1 MDKSGGNQVGV
12 VMPPV
17 EGLAGGGT
25 AYGWSD
31 DGLQDSILDTGE
43 VDPTKVPAAD
53 MLHVWCMPSTAN
65 VGQQEMPRPLE
76 KISLLA
82 ARNERESVQIVLRPK
97 VSWASTGIAGS
108 VQIHCTDLCSS
119 SGDRLVTGQSITLR
133 RVVPILGVPDALVP
147 LGLPVCQINLLPGE
161 NTAIWLSVTVPP
173 GQPPGQY
180 EGQVSISAVKGD
192 LGIRNTA
199 ESMPKLEKH
208 ELYRGLKSCLD
219 SVDPVDGRTMDDL
232 DERAKYATSVLRG
245 VLLSPIFREFS
256 SDSGSTEMMDED
268 ALTNLCLQLKISIT
282 VWDFTL
288 PITPSLPA
296 VIGISETVIEDR
308 FRLGHG
314 TDGWLD
320 SLDQHFRW
328 LLEYRVSPFF
338 CRWGDSMRVLAYT
351 CPWTADHPKSDEYY
365 SNPKLGVYAVPYA
378 SIHSCTDLRNEI
390 EILKNKAHW
399 RKAYFY
405 LWDEPLSMEQYEL
418 IRRMSSE
425 IRTYAPDA
433 RVLTTYY
440 SGPSD
445 SLYAPNTF
453 EAFIK
458 VPNLLRPH
466 TQIFC
471 TSQWVL
477 GTREDLVKD
486 ITAELQPENAEEW
499 WTYVCMGPSDPHP
512 NWHLGMRGT
521 QHRAVMWRVWKEGAT
536 GFLYWG
542 ANCYEKA
549 TVPSAE
555 IRFRRGLPPGDGVL
569 FYPGEV
575 FSSSHE
581 PVASTRLE
589 RLLSG
594 LQDIEYLE
602 LYSSRYGRE
611 ESVALLE
618 KTGVYVSPERYA
630 LDHTPVDTMRTE
642 VYRTCRS

>member
-1 MDKSGGNQVGV
+1 MDKSGRNQVGV
-12 VMPPV
+12 VVPPV

-31 DGLQDSILDTGE
+31 DGLQDSILHTGE
-43 VDPTKVPAAD
+43 VDPTRVPAAD
-53 MLHVWCMPSTAN
+53 ILHVWCMPSTAN

-97 VSWASTGIAGS
+97 VSWASSGIAGS

-119 SGDRLVTGQSITLR
+119 SGDRLVTGQSLTLR

-147 LGLPVCQINLLPGE
+147 LDLPVCQINLLPGE
-161 NTAIWLSVTVPP
+161 NTAIWFSVTVPP

-180 EGQVSISAVKGD
+180 EGQVSISVVKRD
-192 LGIRNTA
+192 LGIRNPA
-199 ESMPKLEKH
+199 ESMPKQEKH

-232 DERAKYATSVLRG
+232 DERAKYAASVLRR
-245 VLLSPIFREFS
+245 VLLSPMFREFS
-256 SDSGSTEMMDED
+256 SDNGSTEMMDED

-288 PITPSLPA
+288 PITPSFPA

-314 TDGWLD
+314 TDGWFD
-320 SLDQHFRW
+320 ALDQHFRW

-351 CPWTADHPKSDEYY
+351 CPWTADHPKSDDYY
-365 SNPKLGVYAVPYA
+365 SNPKLGVYAVPY
-378 SIHSCTDLRNEI
+378 SPIHSCTDLRNEI

-399 RKAYFY
+399 GKAYFY
-405 LWDEPLSMEQYEL
+405 LWDEPLNMEQYEL

-445 SLYAPNTF
+445 SHYAPNTF

-486 ITAELQPENAEEW
+486 ITAELQPDNAEEW
-499 WTYVCMGPSDPHP
+499 WTYVCMGPSEPHP

-555 IRFRRGLPPGDGVL
+555 
-569 FYPGEV
+569 
-575 FSSSHE
+575 
-581 PVASTRLE
+581 
-589 RLLSG
+589 
-594 LQDIEYLE
+594 DIEYLE

-618 KTGVYVSPERYA
+618 RTGAYVSPERYA
-630 LDHTPVDTMRTE
+630 VDHAPVDAMRTE